1 MLKQGNQGSG
11 QCLDPIVTGGV
22 NHGHGDSGK
31 NETSGYATHKV
42 ENREKTRKTQEIT
55 TGGRTQKTI
64 ATTNVRHHAVKR
76 SLMSPTGT
84 NLVIDSHKSHFQES
98 RVVGFLTSGIPIS
111 GYTVFQQIEISMAY
125 FHFIQ
130 YLLEVKKANQLRA
143 QPTRICQG
151 STSKGPFPFYEEIP
165 LIRILIASSIKKYCD
180 NYIPTA
186 NTKTDLPLTILP

>member
-1 MLKQGNQGSG
+1 MLKQGDRGSG
-11 QCLDPIVTGGV
+11 ECLDPIVTGGY
-22 NHGHGDSGK
+22 NQGHGDSGK
-31 NETSGYATHKV
+31 KETSGYATHKV
-42 ENREKTRKTQEIT
+42 EKRENSKKTQEIK

-64 ATTNVRHHAVKR
+64 ATTNVQHHAVKR

-84 NLVIDSHKSHFQES
+84 NLVIDSHKTHLQES
-98 RVVGFLTSGIPIS
+98 RIVGFLTRGIPIS
-111 GYTVFQQIEISMAY
+111 GYTVFQQIEFSMAY

-165 LIRILIASSIKKYCD
+165 LVRILLASSIKKYCD

-186 NTKTDLPLTILP
+186 NTKTNLPLTISP